1 MVSEPGIE
9 SCAGRSGFWAAI
21 VAVVDSP
28 KPPTVSEVSAWP
40 EGVPIEPAWS
50 GCACSRGLA
59 TGARN
64 ADASGRTV
72 GIGLGAFDP
81 RFGSGEKGSSSSS
94 EYNDSSWSW
103 LYGQLVSLWTD
114 DDEDVGILEACTG
127 CSASA
132 YARACEARNA
142 SLAAC
147 RCIACKI
154 SFRPASLAW
163 GTEVARTFC
172 IICKVWVSVEL
183 GMRA

>member
-1 MVSEPGIE
+1 MMPESGTE
-9 SCAGRSGFWAAI
+9 SCAWGSGFWAVI
-21 VAVVDSP
+21 VAVEDSS
-28 KPPTVSEVSAWP
+28 KAATVSEVSALP
-40 EGVPIEPAWS
+40 EGVPIEPARS

-64 ADASGRTV
+64 ADGSGRTV
-72 GIGLGAFDP
+72 GICLGASDP
-81 RFGSGEKGSSSSS
+81 RLGSGEKGSSSSS
-94 EYNDSSWSW
+94 EYNDRSWSW